1 MKFAHA
7 FEEALKEE
15 DYPAHWVQSAI
26 SYRQLKKCIKNVRQE
41 LSSIGLSPDTLRQ
54 LWQSAEA
61 PVAQASAS
69 IQPFQYTFAG
79 DVTTFQPKLVFVVD
93 ERDGNPIDAS
103 LSPETRAYLLN
114 LANKQEE
121 IKSTRSRNSVGER
134 IYSNRSGNTN
144 SENNVTGGHMGT
156 LGREVLIDYPEAS
169 RRVEVPLRSD
179 SEFFRLLNLELSE
192 LNALQLREQ
201 AQLVVEISCLGK
213 DISKLARPSQGL
225 KRTDLYA
232 WRDIFSAYTDA
243 KIFFST
249 TERDI
254 FHRNSATAH
263 KQLQVFSSRIH
274 ELGVLKTLKKES
286 RIALDRFLRINLTL
300 LRNLKFLELNGTA
313 MTKILKKFDKQ
324 TALGAGQTFA
334 DLIAAD
340 SFASRLAK
348 AVCFKVSE
356 ELLPIVP
363 QLNDYLCP
371 VCFNIAFKPIRLR
384 CGHVFCIRCMITM
397 QRAKADH
404 CPLCRCA
411 VVMEA
416 DSTNLDPALLDFLKR
431 YFPGEVRTKQKENER
446 DAAIDKYGKEYDK
459 CHVM

>member
-69 IQPFQYTFAG
+69 IQPFQYTFAGQAIRRSKKTYLTLDLLRCSPG

-313 MTKILKKFDKQ
+313 MTKILKSMDCVLSI
-324 TALGAGQTFA
+324 T
-334 DLIAAD
+334 
-340 SFASRLAK
+340 
-348 AVCFKVSE
+348 C
-356 ELLPIVP
+356 
-363 QLNDYLCP
+363 ND
-371 VCFNIAFKPIRLR
+371 
-384 CGHVFCIRCMITM
+384 
-397 QRAKADH
+397 
-404 CPLCRCA
+404 
-411 VVMEA
+411 
-416 DSTNLDPALLDFLKR
+416 
-431 YFPGEVRTKQKENER
+431 
-446 DAAIDKYGKEYDK
+446 
-459 CHVM
+459 